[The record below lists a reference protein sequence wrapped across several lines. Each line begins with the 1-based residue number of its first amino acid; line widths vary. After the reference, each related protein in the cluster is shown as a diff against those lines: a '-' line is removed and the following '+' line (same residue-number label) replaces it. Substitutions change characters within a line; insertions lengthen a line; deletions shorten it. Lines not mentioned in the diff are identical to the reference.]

1 MNVEFTQA
9 CVNCHFLMQQG
20 NGHKF
25 EVTLQDRESIRKKD
39 YSSFDNV
46 SLGCYFGVWDEGH
59 NFARERRHEVM
70 VATNRKDFCFYWS
83 YRPGMFFPA
92 AEVLQKR
99 EADNRES
106 SRDRLLTI
114 IGLWIAAIAL
124 AVGVVIEFAKAFGWI
139 K

>member
-1 MNVEFTQA
+1 
-9 CVNCHFLMQQG
+9 
-20 NGHKF
+20 
-25 EVTLQDRESIRKKD
+25 
-39 YSSFDNV
+39 
-46 SLGCYFGVWDEGH
+46 
-59 NFARERRHEVM
+59 
-70 VATNRKDFCFYWS
+70 
-83 YRPGMFFPA
+83 MFFPA